1 MVFLDCR
8 HYMPGM
14 ERAFASQDHAA
25 SHPQLYEK
33 VVAAM
38 GIEHLGQKQPAETAT
53 EPYHLTDIPDLSTVW
68 VTRNQQLV
76 DWAIRAV
83 QDNGL
88 RRVQVQCPGRPG
100 IHGGE
105 QGPWYGLGNIAN
117 RNGWPG
123 ISTMGSMTAYW
134 STRARLEALDAEHF
148 VDQVATMSQLCGEL
162 MLADMARLA
171 STPAADAG

>member
-1 MVFLDCR
+1 
-8 HYMPGM
+8 MPGM
-14 ERAFASQDHAA
+14 ERAFASQDQAA
-25 SHPQLYEK
+25 SDPRLYEK

-38 GIEHLGQKQPAETAT
+38 GIEHLGQKQPAESAT
-53 EPYHLTDIPDLSTVW
+53 EPYHLTDVPDLSTVW

-83 QDNGL
+83 RDNGM

-105 QGPWYGLGNIAN
+105 QGPWYGLGNITN

-123 ISTMGSMTAYW
+123 ASAMGSMTAYW

-148 VDQVATMSQLCGEL
+148 LDQVATISQLCGEL
-162 MLADMARLA
+162 MVADLERLA
-171 STPAADAG
+171 SAPATEAG